1 MPLNTQI
8 LRWERLA
15 PLVIV
20 AAGLLYYCNSLSG
33 QLFFD
38 DFPHLSDTPRLHHLL
53 PIWKYLAHTS
63 RPVVDLSL
71 ALNFALGGLEVAG
84 YHLVNLIIHIGAGL
98 VLFGI
103 IRRTLLGSA
112 LRQRYGAS
120 AAFIALVAALL
131 WLVHPLQTQSVTYI
145 IQRAESMMGLF
156 YLLTLYAAI
165 RWIEEPKLRHWRAGS
180 ILFCILGMGCKPV
193 MATAPVMILLY
204 DRIFQG
210 GSFRQALRQR
220 QGFYAGLAVSWVV
233 LGLLLAGKGDDYQV
247 GAGFGI
253 QQMDALSYAA
263 MQPKVI
269 LYYLRLT
276 FWPHP
281 LILDYGWPVA
291 NTLREVL
298 PSMLGAGGLIL
309 AVLWGLKRNLKSSFL
324 GGWFFLILAPSSS
337 VIPLADL
344 IFEHRMYLP
353 LAAVTLGVVLL
364 VHGIGQ
370 RMTGW
375 PIRLKQGMAVGL
387 ALGVVTA
394 LGVKTYLRN
403 EDYRDPVVLLR
414 DNAARRPDNLRV
426 RNNLGG
432 ELLRQNKLEEA
443 EVQLRQAIKGNP
455 RDAPAHKNL
464 GFTLIHQGRT
474 REGIQHLIKATEL
487 GFLNSDM
494 QRRLGRFFAQE
505 GDLERAEEAYRQV
518 IRLEPHRSDA
528 HYHLGLLLAG
538 QGKLEAAAVCYRE
551 AIRLNPKAFY
561 AYTNLGNVLA
571 HLGNQK
577 AAIAAYDK
585 ALEIDPMSAIANHN
599 RNAVLKGTFRRDQ
612 RIAPRISSQPPEME
626 ESAP

>member
-1 MPLNTQI
+1 MT
-8 LRWERLA
+8 RWERLA

-403 EDYRDPVVLLR
+403 EDYRDPVTLWQK
-414 DNAARRPDNLRV
+414 NAALRLENA
-426 RNNLGG
+426 RAHNNLGRALADQG
-432 ELLRQNKLEEA
+432 RLHEA
-443 EVQLRQAIKGNP
+443 TLSFRQAIRLQPAFALAYNNLSVALQRQGKIHEAQPYMAMAIHLKAKQFSAQFALGQTHARWGQDELAIKHLRAALQLNP
-455 RDAPAHKNL
+455 ASYGVHN
-464 GFTLIHQGRT
+464 
-474 REGIQHLIKATEL
+474 EL
-487 GFLNSDM
+487 GIVLS
-494 QRRLGRFFAQE
+494 RLGKF
-505 GDLERAEEAYRQV
+505 EEA
-518 IRLEPHRSDA
+518 IRH
-528 HYHLGLLLAG
+528 
-538 QGKLEAAAVCYRE
+538 YRE
-551 AIRLNPKAFY
+551 AVWLNPRY
-561 AYTNLGNVLA
+561 ARGYNNLGNALA
-571 HLGNQK
+571 RVGKETEAL
-577 AAIAAYDK
+577 AAYDK
-585 ALEIDPMSAIANHN
+585 AIELQPGWIQVERN
-599 RNAVLKGTFRRDQ
+599 RAEVLRAVQSSPDTCVSSDQ
-612 RIAPRISSQPPEME
+612 DS
-626 ESAP
+626 